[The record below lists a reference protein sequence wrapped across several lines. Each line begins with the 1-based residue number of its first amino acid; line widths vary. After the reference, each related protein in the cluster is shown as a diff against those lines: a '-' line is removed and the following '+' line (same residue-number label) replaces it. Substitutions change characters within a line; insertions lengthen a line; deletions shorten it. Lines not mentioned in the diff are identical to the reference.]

1 MPEATT
7 KDSNGFQEVI
17 AGVKSG
23 ELSFEGLI
31 AYDDDANP
39 VDFADILIARRAVTW
54 TFGTADAADTV
65 YTGSGFL
72 SSVEMSAEMESPAT
86 YSGSITINGAT
97 RYCSLV
103 KAKSQ
108 KGEDIYEVAV
118 SAGRVYVNA
127 PEDKQNPKSPDVSGK
142 ITIDGQPYKFGAWN
156 NVAKSGQN
164 YLGISLSK
172 SDGETPYPKQQAT
185 NNFKD
190 DNIPF

>member
-1 MPEATT
+1 MATTGVFNGTDLLLKLTDGTSIATSTIIGHSTSCSLSLSNDLPEATT

-86 YSGSITINGAT
+86 YSGSITINGAIT
-97 RYCSLV
+97 
-103 KAKSQ
+103 KA
-108 KGEDIYEVAV
+108 
-118 SAGRVYVNA
+118 
-127 PEDKQNPKSPDVSGK
+127 
-142 ITIDGQPYKFGAWN
+142 
-156 NVAKSGQN
+156 
-164 YLGISLSK
+164 
-172 SDGETPYPKQQAT
+172 
-185 NNFKD
+185 
-190 DNIPF
+190 

>member
-1 MPEATT
+1 MTTGVFNGTDLLLKITDGTSIATSTIIGHSTSCSLSLSNDLPEATT

-86 YSGSITINGAT
+86 YSGSITVNGA
-97 RYCSLV
+97 
-103 KAKSQ
+103 
-108 KGEDIYEVAV
+108 
-118 SAGRVYVNA
+118 
-127 PEDKQNPKSPDVSGK
+127 
-142 ITIDGQPYKFGAWN
+142 ITT
-156 NVAKSGQN
+156 V
-164 YLGISLSK
+164 
-172 SDGETPYPKQQAT
+172 
-185 NNFKD
+185 
-190 DNIPF
+190 